1 MPNKNKAHNTLQK
14 SSPLTSDP
22 EQAAA
27 KARAERR
34 AKCEA
39 RIKAILIEDGC
50 SLNVIQVWHNGQP
63 GPLSIEVTANQVT
76 PPVPEAPLTNP

>member
-1 MPNKNKAHNTLQK
+1 MNNQNKKQLAAKQVQPTI
-14 SSPLTSDP
+14 DP

-63 GPLSIEVTANQVT
+63 GPLSIEVIANQAT
-76 PPVPEAPLTNP
+76 PSAPEASPANP